1 MGDFVAELGAQ
12 VNGPGQALRPSQFVE
27 AIAMA
32 FGLQEEDYQLGEH
45 KIFLRSGKA
54 AFLEE
59 LKDADIHEMI
69 PLLVAKLREFE
80 RRKAAKALIAR
91 RLLTFVWRRRIRK
104 LKELKRKEQEQAR
117 RPLYSPT
124 VE

>member
-45 KIFLRSGKA
+45 KIFLRSGAPKYGRPV
-54 AFLEE
+54 
-59 LKDADIHEMI
+59 
-69 PLLVAKLREFE
+69 PLGLVHRTTTATL
-80 RRKAAKALIAR
+80 AR
-91 RLLTFVWRRRIRK
+91 QGCFPRGANPDPDPNARP
-104 LKELKRKEQEQAR
+104 EPGQAR
-117 RPLYSPT
+117 PPSSRSSRT
-124 VE
+124 RTSTR

>member
-45 KIFLRSGKA
+45 KIFLRSGAPKYGRPVPLDLVHCPLLPPWPGKA
-54 AFLEE
+54 ASLEE
-59 LKDADIHEMI
+59 
-69 PLLVAKLREFE
+69 R
-80 RRKAAKALIAR
+80 ALT
-91 RLLTFVWRRRIRK
+91 L
-104 LKELKRKEQEQAR
+104 
-117 RPLYSPT
+117 
-124 VE
+124 